1 MMHDKIFFDSK
12 DQIGAKRTPIKGT
25 SKSKFDGGGSVSGD
39 LNVGDTGYLKRNKS
53 LLVTITKIAPKR
65 VYYTQGSDPK
75 IKSLYTENFLKSFN
89 RSTVKEIAPK
99 FDKTVFPSTERITWF
114 EEYKVGD
121 VVGMRPDIAEFTGVD
136 FGTDKNILAIIK
148 KTTPSSVK
156 RKENPKGIV
165 YELQQVYGG
174 RMFTLE
180 PKDIFYQ
187 DKEKR
192 FQLIT
197 APVEKQPK
205 EEKTAEEKLKNYRI
219 KTENEFENEYGDR
232 WKQRTAWNRDGEMDY
247 LFGKRLTEVVNPLNY
262 EEVLDKIENNY
273 FFDVVDSTQRTW
285 TISDKMYGWD
295 PISEYFDEPKA
306 QEDESEFDWRKAFN
320 LYIEKNFTKPK
331 VEMAN
336 PFTHTEAV
344 VLASNAYE
352 KSISKLTEPSFAR
365 ITYTI
370 DDVDNVRK
378 YLALNLN
385 SEPIIE
391 ALKDEKKDVKE
402 NVEKIVANYDLI
414 SDKYI
419 EEVLKDGK
427 GQLINVE
434 LFEYLDAKKL
444 LGSENS
450 EFIKKIDE
458 KIEQLSTEFSSE
470 VFFSPKGYYETYFLM
485 NSSTIED
492 LKVLNKSIPYFTR
505 THAFQKWFIGS
516 VVVIDGNI
524 PKIVYHGSKNEGF
537 SNFKFD
543 LFPGI
548 YFAEKKSYSEWFA
561 RLGPND
567 TLFSCYL
574 KIKNPIDLT
583 IFGLNKVKYEEF
595 VGYIELKYKYRLQ
608 ENKALKAYSDTQ
620 NGMWA
625 WQYLRGGIDWLK
637 QIIKDG
643 VFDGLKFYEN
653 NPDDNT
659 EGKENQTI
667 AWMVFKP
674 NQIKAA
680 TGNLIYSNYSEDIR
694 FNKGG
699 AL

>member
-1 MMHDKIFFDSK
+1 MMQDKIFFDSK

-89 RSTVKEIAPK
+89 RSTVKETAPK

-114 EEYKVGD
+114 EEYEVGD

-180 PKDIFYQ
+180 PKDIF
-187 DKEKR
+187 
-192 FQLIT
+192 LIT
-197 APVEKQPK
+197 TKVEKQPK
-205 EEKTAEEKLKNYRI
+205 KEKTAEEKLKNYRI
-219 KTENEFENEYGDR
+219 KTQDEFENEYGDK

-306 QEDESEFDWRKAFN
+306 QEDESEFNWMKAFN
-320 LYIEKNFTKPK
+320 LYTEKNFTKPK
-331 VEMAN
+331 VEIAN

-344 VLASNAYE
+344 VLASDAYQ
-352 KSISKLTEPSFAR
+352 KSINKLKEPSFAQ
-365 ITYTI
+365 ISYTI
-370 DDVDNVRK
+370 DDVDSCRK
-378 YLALNLN
+378 YLALLIN
-385 SEPIIE
+385 SDSVIQS
-391 ALKDEKKDVKE
+391 LKDEKKDVKE
-402 NVEKIVANYDLI
+402 NIEKVIDNYNLI
-414 SDKYI
+414 AHKYVQ
-419 EEVLKDGK
+419 EVLKE
-427 GQLINVE
+427 GQKLGIKVE
-434 LFEYLDAKKL
+434 LSEYLEAKKAL
-444 LGSENS
+444 SSENS
-450 EFIKKIDE
+450 EFIKKIDQ

-470 VFFSPKGYYETYFLM
+470 IFFSPKGYYETYFLM
-485 NSSTIED
+485 NSSSIED
-492 LKVLNKSIPYFTR
+492 LKILNKSLSYIINKD
-505 THAFQKWFIGS
+505 ALNNWFSGS
-516 VVVIDGNI
+516 VVVDEYRD
-524 PKIVYHGSKNEGF
+524 PKVVYHGSKNEGF

-583 IFGLNKVKYEEF
+583 IFSLNKVKYEEF
-595 VGYIELKYKYRLQ
+595 VGYIELKYRYRLQ

-653 NPDDNT
+653 NPDDNS